1 MGQLSSLSSG
11 EILRQLSSLSSAKSF
26 GQLSSAQLSFF
37 FQNLQLWSVLTKKS
51 VLINGLCCS
60 VAPLC
65 GNQNLLFHIFLETAS
80 QEDQV
85 VGSNKSGN
93 SD

>member
-37 FQNLQLWSVLTKKS
+37 FQNLQLCLQ
-51 VLINGLCCS
+51 
-60 VAPLC
+60 P
-65 GNQNLLFHIFLETAS
+65 FTA
-80 QEDQV
+80 
-85 VGSNKSGN
+85 
-93 SD
+93 